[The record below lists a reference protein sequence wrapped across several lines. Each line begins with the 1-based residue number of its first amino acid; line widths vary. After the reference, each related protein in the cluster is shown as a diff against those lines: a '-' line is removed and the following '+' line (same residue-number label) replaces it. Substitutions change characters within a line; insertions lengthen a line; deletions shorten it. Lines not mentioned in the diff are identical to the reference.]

1 MNPLLGLT
9 LAQASEGL
17 KEKKFSA
24 TELTEASLDHIQ
36 KTEPTLKAFVTV
48 SGDEAR
54 AQAAKIDGARA
65 KGEELSPLAG
75 VPASI
80 KDVLATKGI
89 LTTACTNILKN
100 YTPSYNAT
108 VVQKLSDQGMVM
120 VGKSNCDAFA
130 HGASTENSDFGPS
143 RNPWDPSRVPGGS
156 SGGSAANI
164 AAQQVFYTLG
174 TDTGGSIRQP
184 ASYCGITS
192 LKPTYGRVS
201 RYGLF
206 SMTSSTD
213 VVAPMAKTVEDI
225 AIIMEAISG
234 QDGMDS
240 TTLPKPVPRYHADLK
255 KASLKGVKIGVPKE
269 YFVDGMLPQ
278 ARQNVEDAIKEL
290 EKQGAVIVPISLPY
304 TSYAVAVYYIITPSE
319 VSSNLAKYDGIRFG
333 YSVVNDK
340 EHAAEVKSLNDVYT
354 KTRRYGLGDEAKRR
368 IMLGTYALSSG
379 YYDAYYK
386 KASQVRTLIRR
397 DFDEAFKQVDLIAT
411 PTSPKVAF
419 KIGALQGDPLQ
430 MYLEDIFV
438 APASLAG
445 VPAMNLPCG
454 FAATPE
460 DGTISL
466 PVGLQLI
473 APQFEE
479 SRLFSAGHAYQ
490 QVTDW
495 HKKFPE
501 IKT

>member
-1 MNPLLGLT
+1 MQDLMRLT
-9 LAQASEGL
+9 LAQASEQL
-17 KEKKFSA
+17 RAKKFSA
-24 TELTEASLDHIQ
+24 RELAQASLDRIEA
-36 KTEPTLKAFVTV
+36 TEPQTKAFITVTKEQALQQASAV
-48 SGDEAR
+48 DEAL
-54 AQAAKIDGARA
+54 A

-75 VPASI
+75 IPASI
-80 KDVLATKGI
+80 KDVLATKGVR
-89 LTTACTNILKN
+89 TTACSNILRD
-100 YTPSYNAT
+100 YVPPYNAT
-108 VVQKLSDQGMVM
+108 VVQKLQDQGLVM
-120 VGKSNCDAFA
+120 VGKTNCDAFA

-143 RNPWDPSRVPGGS
+143 HNPWDVSRVPGGS

-164 AAQQVFYTLG
+164 AAQQCFYTLG

-184 ASYCGITS
+184 ASYCGISS
-192 LKPTYGRVS
+192 LKPTYGRIS

-213 VVAPMAKTVEDI
+213 VVAPMAKTVKDL
-225 AIIMEAISG
+225 AIVTEAIAG

-240 TTLPKPVPRYHADLK
+240 TTVPKIVPRYHADIK
-255 KASLKGVKIGVPKE
+255 KATLKGVKIGVPAE
-269 YFVDGMLPQ
+269 YFVDGMLPE
-278 ARQNVEDAIKEL
+278 ARARVEEAIKEM
-290 EKQGAVIVPISLPY
+290 EKQGAVIVPISLPH
-304 TSYAVAVYYIITPSE
+304 TSYAVAVYYIVTPSE

-340 EHAAEVKSLNDVYT
+340 DHQKEAKSLTDVYM
-354 KTRRYGLGDEAKRR
+354 KSRHYGLGDEAKRR

-397 DFDEAFKQVDLIAT
+397 DFDEAFAKVDLIAT

-419 KIGALQGDPLQ
+419 KIGALVGDPLQ

-445 VPAMNLPCG
+445 VPAMNVPCG
-454 FAATPE
+454 FAASPE
-460 DGTISL
+460 DGTMSL

-490 QVTDW
+490 LVTDW
-495 HKKFPE
+495 HTKFPQ
-501 IKT
+501 I